1 MSAMTG
7 ETHQYKHASS
17 IFKSSGS
24 VVMSSPTI
32 LVSIGSLIV
41 ACIVFYLTRRSPPY
55 PPGPPSWPIFGVALN
70 HPKTEF
76 WKTYA
81 DWGRKY
87 GNRQLFWIKSTLLLK
102 TFILGAEG
110 LLSFHILGRRLII
123 LNSAADAFNLLSK
136 RSSIY
141 SDRPF
146 APMSGLMRREK
157 SIFCM

>member
-1 MSAMTG
+1 
-7 ETHQYKHASS
+7 
-17 IFKSSGS
+17 
-24 VVMSSPTI
+24 MSSTI
-32 LVSIGSLIV
+32 LVSIGGFII
-41 ACIVFYLTRRSPPY
+41 AYIIFKLTRRSYPL

-87 GNRQLFWIKSTLLLK
+87 GAQ
-102 TFILGAEG
+102 G

-123 LNSAADAFNLLSK
+123 LNSAADAFNLFSK

-146 APMSGLMRREK
+146 ATMSGD
-157 SIFCM
+157 FCSLLTFPMIMALNGASLVE